1 MNKEDFIK
9 AGRITARV
17 REESKKWV
25 VKGARYVDIADK
37 IEERLKSLGAKPA
50 FPVNISAN
58 NHAAHDTAG
67 PGDERE
73 LESGDLVKIDL
84 GASVNGWLGDT
95 AYTKEIE
102 TDKHGALIKTSED
115 ALKKAIEL
123 VKKGA
128 TLGEIGKAIGGV
140 ISKAGYN
147 PIRNLGG
154 HPLGEYQLHGDF
166 VIPNYDNNSTQELAP
181 GGIAIEPFA
190 TNGEGFVHNAP
201 ETLIYSL
208 KKPRPVR
215 NTIARKLLKH
225 IVKNYNKLPFA
236 ERWIAREFKHYEYGL
251 RVLLKEKIIHGY
263 NILREKKGR
272 LVSQSEHSLLLNN
285 EVTVTTLSA

>member
-9 AGRITARV
+9 AGRITAKV

-25 VKGARYVDIADK
+25 VKGARYADIADK
-37 IEERLKSLGAKPA
+37 IEERIKSLGAKPS

-67 PGDERE
+67 PADERE

-102 TDKHGALIKTSED
+102 TNKHEALIKASED
-115 ALKKAIEL
+115 ALNKAIKL
-123 VKKGA
+123 IKKGV
-128 TLGEIGKAIGGV
+128 TLGEIGKTIGGV

-154 HPLGEYQLHGDF
+154 HPLGEYKLHGEF
-166 VIPNYDNNSTQELAP
+166 VIPNYDNNSNQELPA
-181 GGIAIEPFA
+181 GGLAIEPFA

-201 ETLIYSL
+201 ETLIYGL

-215 NTIARKLLKH
+215 NMIARKLLKH
-225 IVKNYNKLPFA
+225 IIKNYNKLPFA

-251 RVLLKEKIIHGY
+251 RVLLKEKIIRGY
-263 NILREKKGR
+263 DILREKEGKM
-272 LVSQSEHSLLLNN
+272 VSQSEHSLLLNK
-285 EVTVTTLSA
+285 EVIVTTLTA